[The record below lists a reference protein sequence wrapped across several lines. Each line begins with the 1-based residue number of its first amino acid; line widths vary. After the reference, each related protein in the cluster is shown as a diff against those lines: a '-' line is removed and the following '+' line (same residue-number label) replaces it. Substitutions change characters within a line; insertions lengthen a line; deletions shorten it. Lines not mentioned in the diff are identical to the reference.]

1 MCADG
6 YLLPKLSLTLFFS
19 CFIYLISISV
29 LSHVWSRPIAHQAPL
44 SMEFSRPE
52 YWSEVPFPPP
62 GNLPDSWMELNLSLG
77 LLALASRFFTTSTT
91 WEAYIEMVIMACVS
105 FLNLG
110 ESVSN
115 FTIKSLLYIYILQ
128 IPFVRFKKFPFISQ
142 FAKIK
147 KKKRWVVNF
156 PNVFLSH
163 LFEKS
168 LLHFYVNLVIKF

>member
-1 MCADG
+1 MDG
-6 YLLPKLSLTLFFS
+6 TEPVS
-19 CFIYLISISV
+19 
-29 LSHVWSRPIAHQAPL
+29 WSP
-44 SMEFSRPE
+44 
-52 YWSEVPFPPP
+52 
-62 GNLPDSWMELNLSLG
+62 
-77 LLALASRFFTTSTT
+77 ALASRFFTTSTT

-147 KKKRWVVNF
+147 KKKDEWLISQMCF
-156 PNVFLSH
+156 YLTYSKKVFSIFML
-163 LFEKS
+163 
-168 LLHFYVNLVIKF
+168 IW